1 MFNSSTCLRRVIRF
15 RDNGGLNLVRPSRLA
30 LHQNP
35 KTICQQRTLKRS
47 IGSTT
52 SGEPLTKSIHGVK
65 EPSLSI
71 LPLAS
76 VMRSLSVTAV
86 TSFPF
91 LLHPTLRLLS
101 FLANSKMAFFD
112 PERNPLLRQLLR
124 TTIYAQFCA
133 GETPPAVQSTVKGLK
148 SLGFSGVILGYAR
161 EVVMDEDE
169 IKAARGEAALSPENG
184 ESGATREIREVAAWK
199 DGALKTVDLAEENDF
214 VALKLS
220 GAGRRAL
227 NHLLRGLQPSTEL
240 NKALEDICD
249 RAKARN
255 VRLLID
261 AEQQAVQ
268 HTIDV
273 WILHFQRQY
282 NRNFAPEGIP
292 RALVYGTYQAY
303 LLSTPSLLAQH
314 MAVAQRE
321 GFVLGAKLVRGAYL
335 TSDPQRLFHKTKKDT
350 DEAYD
355 SIAGSLITRKY
366 GSVLEEDRV
375 SLLQGKVENTVGLT
389 PGFPTVDLVLATHNR
404 ESVAKM
410 RALRDEQSRRGEPMI
425 EMAYGQLQGMADDIS
440 CQLVQES
447 KDRNRTDSVISGEC
461 PKVYKYVVWGTV
473 GECTK
478 YLLRRGQENRDAA
491 SRTKDTRIAM
501 LKELKRRFLGVL
513 PSAKSDR
520 KSLN

>member
-1 MFNSSTCLRRVIRF
+1 MLNSSTCLRRVIRF
-15 RDNGGLNLVRPSRLA
+15 RDNNGGLNLVRPSRLA

-35 KTICQQRTLKRS
+35 KTICQQRSLKRS

-52 SGEPLTKSIHGVK
+52 SSEPLTKSIHGVK
-65 EPSLSI
+65 APSLSI

-101 FLANSKMAFFD
+101 FLANSKMAFCD
-112 PERNPLLRQLLR
+112 PERNPLLRQFLR

-133 GETPPAVQSTVKGLK
+133 GETPPAVQNTVKGLK
-148 SLGFSGVILGYAR
+148 NLGFSGVILGYAR

-169 IKAARGEAALSPENG
+169 IKAAGGEAALSPEN
-184 ESGATREIREVAAWK
+184 EVHEVAAWK
-199 DGALKTVDLAEENDF
+199 DGTLKTVDIAEENDF

-220 GAGRRAL
+220 GAGRKAL

-282 NRNFAPEGIP
+282 NRDFAPEGIP

-335 TSDPQRLFHKTKKDT
+335 ASDPQRLFHKTKKDT
-350 DEAYD
+350 DEAYNN
-355 SIAGSLITRKY
+355 IAGSLITQKY
-366 GSVLEEDRV
+366 GSVLEEDRI
-375 SLLQGKVENTVGLT
+375 SLLQSKAENTVGLAS
-389 PGFPTVDLVLATHNR
+389 GFPTVDLVLATHNR
-404 ESVAKM
+404 ESVAKV

-447 KDRNRTDSVISGEC
+447 KDRNRTDGIISGEC

-513 PSAKSDR
+513 PSAKSHR
-520 KSLN
+520 KSFN